1 MRNEKSFASEFNEF
15 FLQNFNHFFIL
26 RKLLCGLNNFI
37 RDSGF
42 FYSWIRLSS
51 VEKFARSFQ
60 ELIIIELCRIDL
72 LFH

>member
-1 MRNEKSFASEFNEF
+1 MRNEKSFASEFSEF
-15 FLQNFNHFFIL
+15 FLQNFNHFFII

-37 RDSGF
+37 RDSGVF
-42 FYSWIRLSS
+42 TLGQDYHLW
-51 VEKFARSFQ
+51 KFARSSQ

>member
-26 RKLLCGLNNFI
+26 RKLLCSLNNFI

-42 FYSWIRLSS
+42 LYSWARLSS
-51 VEKFARSFQ
+51 VEIARSFQ